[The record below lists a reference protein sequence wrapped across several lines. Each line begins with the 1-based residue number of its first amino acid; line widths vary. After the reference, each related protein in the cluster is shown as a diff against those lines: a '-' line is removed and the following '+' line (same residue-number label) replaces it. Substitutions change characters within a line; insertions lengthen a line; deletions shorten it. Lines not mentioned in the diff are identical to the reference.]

1 MSVTPSV
8 YPLVP
13 KIQKETI
20 VSLLEVGKRA
30 DGRGLED
37 IRKISI
43 VPDYIGKSDGS
54 ALVYLG
60 DTLVLVGVKIEPGS
74 PYPDTPDEGVLMIN
88 AEFVPLASPLFEP
101 GPPDENAYE
110 LARIIDRSYRE
121 IKAIELKDLVIIPG
135 QKVLVLWNDIYVLNH
150 SGNLIDASAMAT
162 LVALMRTKIPNYE
175 ASEGGFIV
183 KKEGYKGGLKVKKK
197 VITATVAK
205 IGNYYIAD
213 PTEEEEYVSD
223 ARLSVSFTEDGVIAG
238 MQKMGPGSL
247 EEKDID
253 AMVELSW
260 KVAQRYLTEI
270 DSILKSFEQKSEG
283 RKLEES
289 GSSPQEKKE
298 D

>member
-283 RKLEES
+283 RRLEES

>member
-1 MSVTPSV
+1 
-8 YPLVP
+8 
-13 KIQKETI
+13 
-20 VSLLEVGKRA
+20 
-30 DGRGLED
+30 
-37 IRKISI
+37 
-43 VPDYIGKSDGS
+43 
-54 ALVYLG
+54 
-60 DTLVLVGVKIEPGS
+60 
-74 PYPDTPDEGVLMIN
+74 
-88 AEFVPLASPLFEP
+88 
-101 GPPDENAYE
+101 
-110 LARIIDRSYRE
+110 
-121 IKAIELKDLVIIPG
+121 
-135 QKVLVLWNDIYVLNH
+135 
-150 SGNLIDASAMAT
+150 
-162 LVALMRTKIPNYE
+162 VALMRTKIPNYE

-270 DSILKSFEQKSEG
+270 DSILKSFEQISEG
-283 RKLEES
+283 RRLEES

>member
-270 DSILKSFEQKSEG
+270 DSILKSFEQISEG

>member
-20 VSLLEVGKRA
+20 ISLLEVGKRA

-270 DSILKSFEQKSEG
+270 DSILKSFEQISEG
-283 RKLEES
+283 RRLEES